1 MSGTDSRKEGSQMK
15 HGTQLVSRLGCYLD
29 RKLLSLA
36 LFAFWWA
43 RGVIATVR
51 ARRGR
56 DFLSRE
62 CDIIDRRPGVYTEL
76 DQAEDRRRALAMDL
90 GQEKEP
96 RE

>member
-1 MSGTDSRKEGSQMK
+1 MI
-15 HGTQLVSRLGCYLD
+15 LRLGCYLD
-29 RKLLSLA
+29 RKLLNLA

-51 ARRGR
+51 ARRGS

-76 DQAEDRRRALAMDL
+76 DQAEDRRRVLAMDL

>member
-1 MSGTDSRKEGSQMK
+1 M
-15 HGTQLVSRLGCYLD
+15 VSRIGRYLD

-56 DFLSRE
+56 DFLPRE

-76 DQAEDRRRALAMDL
+76 DQAEDRRRVLAMDL